1 MNRYFECG
9 IRYDKM
15 MENGLKKKTTE
26 LYIVDA
32 FSFTEAES
40 RIIEEMQPFISGEFK
55 VCSIKITNIS
65 EIVNT
70 SGTASKWY
78 KAKIYMIS
86 INEKSGSEKRSPFY
100 LLVNAESNN
109 EAHSLIIDH
118 MKGTMSDYEIADIVE
133 TKIMDVFIYHDKK
146 EGSHE

>member
-9 IRYDKM
+9 IRYNKM
-15 MENGLKKKTTE
+15 KENGLEKKTTE

-32 FSFTEAES
+32 LSFTEAEA
-40 RIIEEMQPFISGEFK
+40 RITDEMRPFIRGDFE

-65 EIVNT
+65 ELINT

-78 KAKIYMIS
+78 KAKIHMIS
-86 INEKSGSEKRSPFY
+86 INEKNGSEKRSSFH
-100 LLVNAESNN
+100 LLINAESNN

-133 TKIMDVFIYHDKK
+133 TKIMDVFICRDK
-146 EGSHE
+146 